1 MRISMVQMLFI
12 LLVLALTRAATSAQ
26 KSVVAQEKVGAPWAL
41 LQEPATKPLKRA
53 YVTLLYSNFVAGTRA
68 LGRSLLDSGT
78 DADLVV
84 LVTPDVVQSTR
95 TILEKDGWRLVD

>member
-1 MRISMVQMLFI
+1 MRFSVVWLLF
-12 LLVLALTRAATSAQ
+12 LSVVLASATASA
-26 KSVVAQEKVGAPWAL
+26 KDSIAQDKVGAHWAL
-41 LQEPATKPLKRA
+41 LQEPAAKPLKRA

-95 TILEKDGWRLVD
+95 AILEKDGWR

>member
-1 MRISMVQMLFI
+1 MRISVIWLLF
-12 LLVLALTRAATSAQ
+12 LSLVLASTAASA
-26 KSVVAQEKVGAPWAL
+26 KDSIAEEKVGAQWAL
-41 LQEPATKPLKRA
+41 LQEPAVKPLKRA

-95 TILEKDGWRLVD
+95 TILEKDGWR